1 MFAVK
6 LLRKVGALEEEYGR
20 VVFDGQKLSYDGL
33 SSFFVKQLQKGVTGP
48 DSKHYNPEHGIEFL
62 RNLKHYFPSY
72 GLSVSD
78 VYTCSSKSDSISSV
92 QMV

>member
-20 VVFDGQKLSYDGL
+20 VVFDGRNLSYDGL

-48 DSKHYNPEHGIEFL
+48 DSRRYRPEHGVEFL
-62 RNLKHYFPSY
+62 RNLKHHFASY
-72 GLSVSD
+72 GLSVSE
-78 VYTCSSKSDSISSV
+78 VYQCSSRQEGISSSP
-92 QMV
+92 MV